1 MFWRRPVSFVNARV
15 AAAGGLATT
24 IRFGTK
30 ILDVGGPPARGDFVV
45 DVEGAWVLPGLINA
59 HDHLELNHYG
69 TQTGRAPYGNVREWV
84 NDMRPRLESDP
95 VLKAG
100 RQRPL
105 AARLF
110 AGGFKNLLAGVTLVA
125 HHNPLY
131 RGIRRASPAPVL
143 RRFGWAHSLG
153 MQDAPVGSGGERGG
167 SVLARHAE
175 TVPGRPFVVHAAEG
189 LDAEAEAEIDALD
202 EAGVLTTRTVLV
214 HVLAVNG
221 ERRRQLLDRGVGIVW
236 CPASNLALFNRT
248 WTDVPVA
255 SGLVAIG
262 TDSRLTGARDL
273 LDELQV
279 AAEAANVGAEALLP
293 MVTSAP
299 ARVLQCA
306 RGALQP
312 GRAADLILLPS
323 RDGGPGGALAGCR
336 RADLQLVVTEG
347 RPRVGARHLAGVF
360 AARGVRTAACEID
373 RRHKVI
379 DRTLL
384 REYVRY
390 GIEEPGVR
398 VPVATA

>member
-1 MFWRRPVSFVNARV
+1 MFWRRPISLVNARV
-15 AAAGGLATT
+15 AAAGGIATT
-24 IRFGTK
+24 IRFGTR
-30 ILDVGGPPARGDFVV
+30 ILDVGGPPARGDLVV

-69 TQTGRAPYGNVREWV
+69 RQTGRAPYGNVREWV
-84 NDMRPRLESDP
+84 DDMRPRLETDH

-131 RGIRRASPAPVL
+131 RGIRRASPVPVL

-167 SVLARHAE
+167 SVMARHAD
-175 TVPGRPFVVHAAEG
+175 TAPGQPFVVHAAEG

-202 EAGVLTTRTVLV
+202 AAGVLTTRTVLV
-214 HVLAVNG
+214 HVLAVNA

-236 CPASNLALFNRT
+236 CPASNLALFDRT
-248 WTDVPVA
+248 WDAVPVA
-255 SGLVAIG
+255 SGLVAIA

-279 AAEAANVGAEALLP
+279 ALEAADVGAEALLP
-293 MVTSAP
+293 MVTSAA

-306 RGALQP
+306 RGVIQP
-312 GRAADLILLPS
+312 GRAADLILLPP
-323 RDGGPGGALAGCR
+323 RDGGPGEALARCR

-347 RPRVGARHLAGVF
+347 RPRIGAPHLTRVF
-360 AARGVRTAACEID
+360 AARGVWTTVCEID
-373 RRHKVI
+373 RRRKVI
-379 DRTLL
+379 DRALL
-384 REYVRY
+384 REYAHY
-390 GIEEPGVR
+390 GIVEPGVR
-398 VPVATA
+398 VLAATA